1 MLGKIASFFKFMS
14 DWFKSDLCIF
24 KYFYDA
30 LVITN
35 NNIILAT
42 PLIVFAMFSG
52 IYLMKTTVTA
62 TPAIALILILFFAIT
77 AVFFAGWF
85 YTIKLAVDSA
95 DTTKLVKPAANTE
108 EEKDSE
114 RHTENMNDDAF
125 YLLKQF
131 PTGVG
136 EYFLQFFF
144 MFAIFFLLLTLVI
157 ILSYK
162 LAYMLIGSI
171 GISRPELFLAL
182 SSPDEML
189 KLLMS
194 LTEEQK
200 IKLSNWNLFFLF
212 TTTLYSFLIMFWAP
226 EIIEKK
232 DSVINSFVNSIVK
245 LFKKFFKSLVVFAYL
260 TLLYFI
266 ISVLSALIVSNFWS
280 FIFTVIYFY
289 FVVYAAILVFLFYK
303 KEFKDEE

>member
-1 MLGKIASFFKFMS
+1 MLGKIATFFKFVS

-62 TPAIALILILFFAIT
+62 RPAIAIILLLFFAIT

-85 YTIKLAVDSA
+85 YTIKLAVDSS
-95 DTTKLVKPAANTE
+95 DTTKFIKPAANTE
-108 EEKDSE
+108 EEKNSE

-131 PTGVG
+131 PIGVG

-144 MFAIFFLLLTLVI
+144 MFVIFFLLLTLVV
-157 ILSYK
+157 LVSYK

-212 TTTLYSFLIMFWAP
+212 TTTMYSFIIMFWAP

-232 DSVINSFVNSIVK
+232 DSVINAFVNSIAK
-245 LFKKFFKSLVVFAYL
+245 LFKKFFKSLVIFAYL

-266 ISVLSALIVSNFWS
+266 ISVMSALVVSNLWG

-289 FVVYAAILVFLFYK
+289 FVVYAAVLVFLFYK